1 MEQQRRLMLFF
12 TISLAILLGWSNFVV
27 PIFFPMPP
35 KPAPL
40 AADDDRDPFD
50 FPVSA
55 LFPANVGNAEPA
67 QPVVAQHPARTIEL
81 GSLDPTSPFF
91 LDVELTSR
99 GAAIESIR
107 LNDPRYPELG
117 ARGTPLTLVG
127 HDPLTPENTFATQLA
142 AIDEQLDGKTLE
154 DVHWEVVPDSVT
166 DATATFRIVSP
177 DGRIELTKRY
187 ELYKLT
193 PEQQGRIEVRDHLSE
208 GYQIR
213 LTLGMRN
220 LSAEPVADLSYTL
233 RGPVGLPLE
242 DPHNSHKFRDVRMG
256 FLKPGDI
263 VDTRTFTASTAVTQ
277 HEAQQAV
284 LLRGDPNADHIEVW
298 KKPLQFLGVD
308 TQYFAALVHPVG
320 DQLQS
325 PTIEASQAVV
335 IARAKEPQFSDISVL
350 LTSTPRTL
358 SPQGTDSAEFAD
370 EFVLFAGPKR
380 EELLTSLHAESVL
393 DFGWFA
399 VLVRLMLG
407 ILHTLHAAGLSY
419 GLAIIGLT
427 CVVRALMFPL
437 TRYQARS
444 MDKMKELQP
453 KIKVLHEKYKKN
465 PESLTPDEMR
475 QMRDVN
481 LKVFSGCL
489 PLLFQMPIF
498 IALYR
503 SLQMSVD
510 LRMAPFHF
518 YGTWIDNLA
527 SPDALFAF
535 GFAIPLLGWT
545 EFNLLPWL
553 SIVLML
559 VNQKFTMPPP
569 ADEEQ
574 ALQYKMMNVMM
585 LVMVVLFYRV
595 PSGLCLYFI
604 ASSIWGTAERLLLK
618 KFSPTPVTSSAP
630 VVAEAAA
637 VPAAPAGA
645 VASAPAKPS
654 MFDEF
659 KSKLREL
666 QELADKDSS
675 LRRDGTP
682 PGKSKKQRGRR

>member
-1 MEQQRRLMLFF
+1 MLFF
-12 TISLAILLGWSNFVV
+12 TISLAILLGWSQFVV
-27 PIFFPMPP
+27 PVFFPPPP

-40 AADDDRDPFD
+40 AETDDGGPFD

-55 LFPANVGNAEPA
+55 LFPANVVEPA
-67 QPVVAQHPARTIEL
+67 VKPAAPAVTEHPRRTVEL
-81 GSLDPTSPFF
+81 GSRDADSPFF
-91 LDVELTSR
+91 LHVTLTSQ
-99 GAAIESIR
+99 GGAIEAIQ
-107 LNDPRYPELG
+107 LNDPRYPEFG

-127 HDPLTPENTFATQLA
+127 HNPLTEQKTFATQVA
-142 AIDEQLDGKTLE
+142 EFDRQLQGRTLE
-154 DVHWEVVPDSVT
+154 DVDWELVADSVT
-166 DATATFRIVSP
+166 DSTAAFRIVSP

-187 ELYKLT
+187 ALHKLT
-193 PEQQGRIEVRDHLSE
+193 PEQQSQPEIRDHLAA
-208 GYQIR
+208 GYHVT
-213 LTLGMRN
+213 LTLEAKN
-220 LSAEPVADLSYTL
+220 LSAEPISNFAYTL

-242 DPHNSHKFRDVRMG
+242 DPHNSHKFRDIRMG
-256 FLKPGDI
+256 FLRTGGGI
-263 VDTRTFTASTAVTQ
+263 DTSTFTASTAVSQ
-277 HEAQQAV
+277 WEAQQEA
-284 LLRGDPNADHIEVW
+284 LLQGNIAADEIEIW
-298 KKPLQFLGVD
+298 KRPLQFLGVD

-320 DQLQS
+320 NQLQS
-325 PTIEASQAVV
+325 PTIEASQAAV
-335 IARAKEPQFSDISVL
+335 IAKAKESQFSDVSVL
-350 LTSTPRTL
+350 MSSMPRTL
-358 SPQGTDSAEFAD
+358 APQGAGDEGGVLAD
-370 EFVLFAGPKR
+370 QFVLFAGPKR
-380 EELLTSLHAESVL
+380 EELLTSIQAEAVL
-393 DFGWFA
+393 DYGWFA
-399 VLVRLMLG
+399 PLVRLMLL
-407 ILHTLHAAGLSY
+407 ILHTLHAVGLSY

-489 PLLFQMPIF
+489 PLFLQMPIF

-503 SLQMSVD
+503 ALQMSVD

-518 YGTWIDNLA
+518 FGTWIDNLA
-527 SPDALFAF
+527 SPDALFSF
-535 GFAIPLLGWT
+535 GFALPLLGWT

-585 LVMVVLFYRV
+585 LVMVVMFYRV

-618 KFSPTPVTSSAP
+618 KYSPQPAAATEPVSAP
-630 VVAEAAA
+630 A
-637 VPAAPAGA
+637 PAAPAG
-645 VASAPAKPS
+645 SPAPAAKPS

-659 KSKLREL
+659 KSKWREL
-666 QELADKDSS
+666 QELADKEAS
-675 LRRDGTP
+675 LRRERAETS
-682 PGKSKKQRGRR
+682 GKSKKQRGRR